1 MRKEVLMEF
10 KISLKAARVNAG
22 LTILEACEKLGI
34 SKDTM
39 IRWEREPWLISAI
52 NMDKISK
59 VYNISIDNING
70 PIYLTNI
77 EGEEAEIYNIN
88 GNIRIDGLASKNLD
102 ASSNAGTIRVFNIE
116 NTEDIK
122 LKSGFGNIVV
132 DTTDFSGDIRANVE
146 SKAI

>member
-59 VYNISIDNING
+59 VYNISIDNINFL
-70 PIYLTNI
+70 P
-77 EGEEAEIYNIN
+77 
-88 GNIRIDGLASKNLD
+88 
-102 ASSNAGTIRVFNIE
+102 E
-116 NTEDIK
+116 N
-122 LKSGFGNIVV
+122 
-132 DTTDFSGDIRANVE
+132 
-146 SKAI
+146 